1 MTQSPLLADL
11 HSTVANALAEDIGD
25 GDITAHL
32 IPEDQTAKAR
42 VICREDAVI
51 CGTAWVTEVYR
62 QVDERMQ
69 LNWKVA
75 DGDRVSADQTLFE
88 IEGPARS
95 MLTAERAALNF
106 LQTLSG
112 TATISAHYASLVAA
126 TGVKLLDTR
135 KTIPGLRNAQKYAV
149 SCGGGFNHR
158 IGLYD
163 AFLIKENHIMACGSI
178 ADAVATAKY
187 NEPGKPVEVE
197 VENLDEFQQALDA
210 GADTVMLDNFSLE
223 NMRTAVARNTEL
235 GKPLKL
241 EASGGIND
249 QTLLPIAE
257 TGVDYISIGLLTK
270 DCRAIDLSMRFIS
283 E

>member
-1 MTQSPLLADL
+1 MTQSPLFADL

-25 GDITAHL
+25 GDITARL
-32 IPEDQTAKAR
+32 IPENQTAKAR
-42 VICREDAVI
+42 VICREEAII

-62 QVDERMQ
+62 QVDDRMQ
-69 LNWKVA
+69 LNWKVE
-75 DGDRVSADQTLFE
+75 DSDRVSADQTLFE

-112 TATISAHYASLVAA
+112 TATISANYASLVAE

-149 SCGGGFNHR
+149 ACGGGFNHR

-178 ADAVATAKY
+178 ANAVATAKTI
-187 NEPGKPVEVE
+187 EPEKPVEVE

-223 NMRTAVARNTEL
+223 DMRTAVAKNTEL

-283 E
+283 K

>member
-42 VICREDAVI
+42 VICRESAVI

-69 LNWKVA
+69 LNWKVK

-112 TATISAHYASLVAA
+112 TATISAHYASLVAG

-135 KTIPGLRNAQKYAV
+135 KTIPGLRNAQKHAV

-178 ADAVATAKY
+178 ANAVATAKR

-223 NMRTAVARNTEL
+223 NMRAAVARNTEL